1 MFGRSA
7 EAAKRF
13 CFATLGAIRIALGL
27 HHKTLVRDFAL
38 KVYRVLGWLLMCP
51 LPQQDRRK
59 RSQQNTQIR
68 CDRLITQVFH
78 VEFYPLRVIDNIAP
92 SANLPLTG

>member
-1 MFGRSA
+1 MVRLTRRYSHTSSAVNILGVAKEKVMFGRSA

-13 CFATLGAIRIALGL
+13 CFVTLGAIRIALGL

-51 LPQQDRRK
+51 LPQQDCRK
-59 RSQQNTQIR
+59 RSQ
-68 CDRLITQVFH
+68 
-78 VEFYPLRVIDNIAP
+78 
-92 SANLPLTG
+92 